1 MYRKISQPK
10 GDKNMNNFL
19 IDFFINKSNHRKVR
33 LLKELTS
40 EPKDIETFADK
51 LAVSKETIRKD
62 FSYFADIQPGA
73 IIKTSRLNKIFYKCS
88 PQQKYQLMFKII
100 QEEPSFFIFKHL
112 FSYDKLDVSKILTTF
127 FFSESTYAR
136 YLKAL
141 NHLLTSYSVKLKN
154 NPLILTGS
162 ELNIRNFYNKLLYF
176 SREYPI
182 FVNDLFFY
190 DDFVTSLKEQFP
202 SYIASYDTNKILYRF
217 KVSVKRLSLGHT
229 IQLSDKQRDSIV
241 RCDDYELFKKQI
253 ARLTKRYFHL
263 HELSEDE
270 FVFFTVMLKE
280 GHVYCKDNLHFQLKR
295 QKHYLFNNTHKA
307 LCRQFLNIQDDT
319 LLDVLS
325 CYLNDVYILNDFAQT
340 GIIDELLSYNQ
351 PIFYEEKLYKQCFA
365 LAQVYTDSDE
375 KRPVIAYT
383 LCQIIMANQIEP
395 IEQITIYLFLDEE
408 KNRTLYIEAMLIN
421 LFSSKIKIV
430 NLTSCDSNFQT
441 RLTAFQYLI
450 TNHYDFQ
457 ENAHTFYIGTPCEI
471 SEIENIIHGI
481 LKSFVLVYE

>member
-1 MYRKISQPK
+1 
-10 GDKNMNNFL
+10 MNNFL

-33 LLKELTS
+33 LLKELST

-62 FSYFADIQPGA
+62 FSYFADVQPDA
-73 IIKTSRLNKIFYKCS
+73 IIKTTELNKVFYTCS
-88 PQQKYQLMFKII
+88 PQNKYQLMLKII

-112 FSYDKLDVSKILTTF
+112 FSHDKLDVTKILTTF

-141 NHLLTSYSVKLKN
+141 NHLLFSYSVKLKN

-190 DDFVTSLKEQFP
+190 DDFIASLKEQFP

-229 IQLSDKQRDSIV
+229 IHLSDKQREGIV

-253 ARLTKRYFHL
+253 ARLTKQYFQL
-263 HELSEDE
+263 HDLPEDE

-280 GHVYCKDNLHFQLKR
+280 GHVYCKDSLHFQLQR
-295 QKHYLFNNTHKA
+295 QKHYLFNKTHKA
-307 LCRQFLNIQDDT
+307 LCRQFLNIQDET

-340 GIIDELLSYNQ
+340 SIIDDLLSYNQ
-351 PIFYEEKLYKQCFA
+351 PIFYEEKLYKQCLA
-365 LAQVYTDSDE
+365 LTQVYTDSAQ

-408 KNRTLYIEAMLIN
+408 KNRKLYIEAMLIN
-421 LFSSKIKIV
+421 LFSSNINIV
-430 NLTSCDSNFQT
+430 SLSNCDPAFQSNLTT
-441 RLTAFQYLI
+441 FQYLI
-450 TNHYDFQ
+450 TNHYAFQ
-457 ENAHTFYIGTPCEI
+457 ENAHTYYIGTPCEI